1 MDSAI
6 RKALERF
13 YPEISAVRL
22 TDYKV
27 RVIDSDSATRAMVR
41 VMIESSDSE
50 SSWTTVGVSK
60 DVIMASK
67 KALLDSIEYYLI
79 KHDKSEG

>member
-1 MDSAI
+1 
-6 RKALERF
+6 
-13 YPEISAVRL
+13 
-22 TDYKV
+22 
-27 RVIDSDSATRAMVR
+27 MVR